1 MVIKRVSVEK
11 QRTSYQYMNNNRQVA
26 YNFVPATPRYL
37 ENSQDK
43 F

>member
-1 MVIKRVSVEK
+1 MDIKRVSVEK
-11 QRTSYQYMNNNRQVA
+11 QRASYQYMKDNRQVA
-26 YNFVPATPRYL
+26 YNFVPTTLRYL